1 LSAGVVPIVLGGD
14 HSVAL
19 GELRAHAAACG
30 SPVAVVLLDAHADTW
45 DQYYG
50 ERYFH
55 GTVFRR
61 AAEEGVV
68 APERSVLAGMRGGL
82 YSASDMADARGLGF
96 DVVPDAELR
105 SLGPDGFA
113 SRVRARVENAPAV
126 LGFDVDVVDPAFAP
140 GTGTPEVGGLTSV
153 EALGF
158 VRALAG
164 MRFRG
169 FDVVEVAPPYDGPGQ
184 PTALLAAN
192 VAWEFLALS
201 ALAGSS

>member
-1 LSAGVVPIVLGGD
+1 
-14 HSVAL
+14 
-19 GELRAHAAACG
+19 
-30 SPVAVVLLDAHADTW
+30 VVLLDAHADTW

-82 YSASDMADARGLGF
+82 YAAADVDDARTLGF
-96 DVVPDAELR
+96 DVIPDAELR
-105 SLGPDGFA
+105 ELLPGGFSA
-113 SRVRARVENAPAV
+113 RVRARVGEGSAV

-153 EALGF
+153 EALAAL
-158 VRALAG
+158 RSLAG

-201 ALAGSS
+201 AMAS